1 MTTTATYE
9 DSARRLSRQSV
20 DEHFDAYSDVDW
32 DGTDTAEV
40 DPDDPRFEL
49 PTVDPRGAT
58 AWYGSQPPHTRARIG
73 LHDIVA
79 AMEVGE
85 QFERVLKRGMS
96 PLIRF
101 LPTPFLACSAHAH
114 RRHRGSSPPLVRHAP
129 SSAGACRR

>member
-1 MTTTATYE
+1 MTTTATYK
-9 DSARRLSRQSV
+9 DSARRLGRQSV
-20 DEHFDAYSDVDW
+20 DEHFDACGY
-32 DGTDTAEV
+32 AEV
-40 DPDDPRFEL
+40 DPDDPRLEL
-49 PTVDPRGAT
+49 PTVDLLGAT

-79 AMEVGE
+79 AMKVGE

-114 RRHRGSSPPLVRHAP
+114 PRHRGSSPPLVRHAP